1 MEVDKIV
8 KVTFESLEKTT
19 PWHHS
24 RVYIS
29 TSGDLVRQE
38 VIDIDID
45 FDGLLKL
52 IRDIEKSGLGKSGLG
67 LGKSLHQE
75 AFTGLDYLGN
85 KVKFY
90 SYITW
95 TDKIVYRYK
104 FDKNWIPFN
113 AEILRRNRDEKLNRI
128 INES

>member
-19 PWHHS
+19 IWHS
-24 RVYIS
+24 GVYIS
-29 TSGDLVRQE
+29 TSGE
-38 VIDIDID
+38 EIIDIDID

-52 IRDIEKSGLGKSGLG
+52 IRDIEKSG

-104 FDKNWIPFN
+104 FDKNWVPFN

>member
-19 PWHHS
+19 PWHS
-24 RVYIS
+24 GVYIS
-29 TSGDLVRQE
+29 TSGE
-38 VIDIDID
+38 EIIDIDID

-52 IRDIEKSGLGKSGLG
+52 IRDIEKSG

-104 FDKNWIPFN
+104 FDKNWVPFN

>member
-1 MEVDKIV
+1 
-8 KVTFESLEKTT
+8 
-19 PWHHS
+19 
-24 RVYIS
+24 
-29 TSGDLVRQE
+29 VRQE
-38 VIDIDID
+38 VIDIDIE

-52 IRDIEKSGLGKSGLG
+52 IRDIEKSGLS

-104 FDKNWIPFN
+104 FDKNVCP
-113 AEILRRNRDEKLNRI
+113 
-128 INES
+128 

>member
-19 PWHHS
+19 IWHS
-24 RVYIS
+24 GVYIS
-29 TSGDLVRQE
+29 TSGE
-38 VIDIDID
+38 EIIDIDID

-104 FDKNWIPFN
+104 FDKNWVPFN